1 MAKTLEELS
10 DHILEYLKI
19 SNDREDE
26 NTLYVENFVIVSHV
40 GDINDPNVSIMS
52 TLSGPQMLSPA
63 YQALGLLEIG
73 RQHVSVH

>member
-26 NTLYVENFVIVSHV
+26 NTLYVENLVIVSHV

-52 TLSGPQMLSPA
+52 VLSGPQKLSPA
-63 YQALGLLEIG
+63 YQALGLLEVG
-73 RQHVSVH
+73 RQQISGY